1 MIKRIYLN
9 QNLISQEINNK
20 IHIWINKKKD
30 YIVWY
35 KNHLGL
41 SSYQNYFSL
50 EIDEN
55 KKYVVHSS
63 VNNKSGNIMGK
74 NLILS
79 FEKLKQ
85 ENKKQFNL
93 QNKNDAN
100 NDLLNEYNNHYTNSK
115 IQQRELT
122 SEELK
127 QLLEDLE
134 NIDNPN
140 YWDNGFYLGYNKYEK
155 NNLINIQTLF

>member
-1 MIKRIYLN
+1 MIKKIYLN

-20 IHIWINKKKD
+20 THILINKQKD
-30 YIVWY
+30 CVVWD
-35 KNHLGL
+35 KNRLGL
-41 SSYQNYFSL
+41 SSYKNYFSL

-55 KKYVVHSS
+55 KNYVVNNIL
-63 VNNKSGNIMGK
+63 NNKSGNIVGK
-74 NLILS
+74 NLISS

-93 QNKNDAN
+93 QSKNDNN
-100 NDLLNEYNNHYTNSK
+100 NDLLNKYNNHYDNKTT
-115 IQQRELT
+115 QRKF
-122 SEELK
+122 SIEEEK

-155 NNLINIQTLF
+155 IT

>member
-1 MIKRIYLN
+1 MIKKIYLN
-9 QNLISQEINNK
+9 QKLISQEINNK
-20 IHIWINKKKD
+20 THILINKQKD
-30 YIVWY
+30 CVVWD
-35 KNHLGL
+35 KNCFGL

-55 KKYVVHSS
+55 KNYVVNNIL
-63 VNNKSGNIMGK
+63 NNKSGNIVGK

-85 ENKKQFNL
+85 ENKKNFNL
-93 QNKNDAN
+93 QNKNDNN
-100 NDLLNEYNNHYTNSK
+100 NDLLNKYNNHYYSK
-115 IQQRELT
+115 TTQRKF
-122 SEELK
+122 SIEEEK

-134 NIDNPN
+134 NIDNSN

-155 NNLINIQTLF
+155 IT

>member
-1 MIKRIYLN
+1 MNVLAIDLGGNSSKCAVFSTKKTILCEFKVATKKEEILE
-9 QNLISQEINNK
+9 NLK
-20 IHIWINKKKD
+20 T
-30 YIVWY
+30 
-35 KNHLGL
+35 
-41 SSYQNYFSL
+41 

-55 KKYVVHSS
+55 KNYVVNNIL
-63 VNNKSGNIMGK
+63 NNKSGNIVGK

-85 ENKKQFNL
+85 ENKKKFNL
-93 QNKNDAN
+93 QNKNDNN
-100 NDLLNEYNNHYTNSK
+100 NDLLNKYNNNYDNKTT
-115 IQQRELT
+115 QQKF
-122 SEELK
+122 SIEEEK

-155 NNLINIQTLF
+155 IV

>member
-1 MIKRIYLN
+1 MIKKIYLN

-20 IHIWINKKKD
+20 THILINKQKD
-30 YIVWY
+30 CVVLD
-35 KNHLGL
+35 KNCLGL

-50 EIDEN
+50 KIDEN
-55 KKYVVHSS
+55 KNYAVHSS
-63 VNNKSGNIMGK
+63 INNKNGNIVGK
-74 NLILS
+74 NLLLN

-85 ENKKQFNL
+85 ENKKQFNS

-100 NDLLNEYNNHYTNSK
+100 NDLLNEYNNHYDNK
-115 IQQRELT
+115 ITQQKLT

-140 YWDNGFYLGYNKYEK
+140 YWDSGFYLGYNKYEK
-155 NNLINIQTLF
+155 IT

>member
-1 MIKRIYLN
+1 MIKKIYLN

-20 IHIWINKKKD
+20 THILINKQKD
-30 YIVWY
+30 CVVWD
-35 KNHLGL
+35 KNGLGL

-55 KKYVVHSS
+55 KNYMVHSS
-63 VNNKSGNIMGK
+63 INNKNGNIVGK
-74 NLILS
+74 NLLLT

-85 ENKKQFNL
+85 ENKKQFNS
-93 QNKNDAN
+93 QNKINAN
-100 NDLLNEYNNHYTNSK
+100 NDLLNEYNNHYDNKTT
-115 IQQRELT
+115 QRKLT
-122 SEELK
+122 ETELK
-127 QLLEDLE
+127 QLLKDLE

-155 NNLINIQTLF
+155 IT

>member
-20 IHIWINKKKD
+20 THILINKQKD
-30 YIVWY
+30 CVVWD
-35 KNHLGL
+35 KNGLGL
-41 SSYQNYFSL
+41 SSYQNYFCL

-63 VNNKSGNIMGK
+63 VNNKNGSIVGK

-100 NDLLNEYNNHYTNSK
+100 NDLLNKYNNHYDNKTT
-115 IQQRELT
+115 QQKLT
-122 SEELK
+122 SEQLK

-155 NNLINIQTLF
+155 IT